1 MGLLFVNVWRGMCL
15 LLAVFSGNVAV
26 AQEITLR
33 VIEPDPASQPVPCPN
48 QTLVY
53 ECTVDGYIGLVWT
66 FETSGMTDELVLNQ
80 GNVVGDTS
88 NSSNGQF
95 SATLINSERITGSNP
110 AVNLMTSTLVISP
123 PLNEFNGLPLTCI
136 GNGAGTDM
144 DEMEMTIVTL
154 SGIPDPPQQL
164 EHNVSANTES
174 SAVIQ
179 WQSPN
184 NTGGNN
190 ISIINYIMVTDNG
203 QTASVSGDV
212 FTYTITGLDFN
223 TDHIVEVTAV
233 NSCGLKSEPAIV
245 TVNIEAR
252 VAPVPALLPTELHC
266 DVPLEDGRPVVIN
279 WMYGNETQDEGV
291 VYPGEVKVRVD
302 LDPEAMGCSDVT
314 ADDTSCTATIT
325 SDEMYSVSLNVS
337 NNLDSTM
344 TMRDFDLSLF
354 LVESEDLSPETGLSV
369 TVTVNPLC
377 PDAVYPVLASFGTQM
392 ADGNDN
398 CSVQQNDTDSATLG
412 NSVTL
417 TADPNSIP
425 LGTGQEYCVVIS
437 TNGEI
442 VANITDDGKDS
453 QTVIVAAGVSAGV
466 AFVAVIVITPG
477 GVYIWYRKK
486 KIRPDGKKTKN
497 LSGHACLEAEDF
509 PPAATTEL
517 GATYQDPTTI
527 TRTPHPTTGEVYTD
541 VKLDKKKREKVEVG
555 PMYQDPS
562 AIEHQQAASGDTY
575 ALPQKGKKGKKGEKG
590 EVGEGER
597 ELTEEEKAGLYSTP
611 DRKGQKAKSDGLT
624 YARLDMQP
632 TSKKAPP
639 PAGSMYVD
647 LQHPN

>member
-48 QTLVY
+48 QTVVY
-53 ECTVDGYIGLVWT
+53 NCTVDGYGRLVWT
-66 FETSGMTDELVLNQ
+66 LPTSGMTDELVFTAVE
-80 GNVVGDTS
+80 GVGT
-88 NSSNGQF
+88 NRSNGQF
-95 SATLINSERITGSNP
+95 NATLINNELITGSMP
-110 AVNLMTSTLVISP
+110 TVNLMTSTLVISP
-123 PLNEFNGLPLTCI
+123 PLDEFNGLALICT
-136 GNGAGTDM
+136 GRGSEMDM
-144 DEMEMTIVTL
+144 DEMNMTNVTV

-245 TVNIEAR
+245 TVNIVAR
-252 VAPVPALLPTELHC
+252 EPPLPSEPSVEDLRC
-266 DVPLEDGRPVVIN
+266 DKPLSDGRDVTIK
-279 WMYGNETQDEGV
+279 WMYGAEEEGV
-291 VYPGEVKVRVD
+291 IYPGEVKVRVD

>member
-1 MGLLFVNVWRGMCL
+1 M
-15 LLAVFSGNVAV
+15 FSGNVGD
-26 AQEITLR
+26 AQDVTLEL
-33 VIEPDPASQPVPCPN
+33 IEPDPPILCPSKSA
-48 QTLVY
+48 VY
-53 ECTVDGYIGLVWT
+53 ECTVEGYIAIRWILPTDDMTTLG
-66 FETSGMTDELVLNQ
+66 FSGGFDMPGINK
-80 GNVVGDTS
+80 
-88 NSSNGQF
+88 SNGTFTAFLNRSDEVGTDF
-95 SATLINSERITGSNP
+95 SI
-110 AVNLMTSTLVISP
+110 TSTLQIQRLDNLNGSSLTCGGVPTSGVTVDRMINITVSGNPSP
-123 PLNEFNGLPLTCI
+123 PHKLHHN
-136 GNGAGTDM
+136 
-144 DEMEMTIVTL
+144 TL
-154 SGIPDPPQQL
+154 
-164 EHNVSANTES
+164 ANTES

-179 WQSPN
+179 WQSPLY
-184 NTGGNN
+184 TGGPV
-190 ISIINYIMVTDNG
+190 INYTVTANG
-203 QTASVSGDV
+203 QTESVSGDV

-252 VAPVPALLPTELHC
+252 VPPTPALLPTVLHC